1 MCGVLDADVVGDLM
15 IVCRSGLHNAI
26 SSSLLFAW
34 TPRQLGVSLHGCK
47 LHVKLLTSM
56 VMCVPDAACT

>member
-26 SSSLLFAW
+26 FSSLLFAW
-34 TPRQLGVSLHGCK
+34 TPRRLGVNLHSCK
-47 LHVKLLTSM
+47 LQVKLLTSM
-56 VMCVPDAACT
+56 VMCVPDDTYT